1 MTWKVI
7 SQTDPERWLESTGGI
22 DFAADA
28 ETTYELGDLG
38 RFVYPLTPV
47 GPGVHGVRTPSE
59 LFGAAWFLIPSP
71 QVAGDHPP
79 YPDIPND
86 PDVIY

>member
-1 MTWKVI
+1 MTWKVT
-7 SQTDPERWLESTGGI
+7 SAEGPERWLDSTGGI
-22 DFAADA
+22 EFTADP
-28 ETTYELGDLG
+28 ETSYELADLG

-47 GPGVHGVRTPSE
+47 GPMQVGVQTPSE
-59 LFGAAWFLIPSP
+59 LFGAAWYLIPSP

-79 YPDIPND
+79 YLNIPND

>member
-1 MTWKVI
+1 MT
-7 SQTDPERWLESTGGI
+7 SAEGPERWLESTGGI
-22 DFAADA
+22 DFTADP
-28 ETTYELGDLG
+28 ETSYELTDLG

-47 GPGVHGVRTPSE
+47 GPGVRGVRTPSE

-71 QVAGDHPP
+71 RVVGEHPP